1 MISLLIWYAAFWS
14 GAGFTSSLAFIPV
27 FLFTSTSM
35 VSVFIWCSAPWWG
48 VFCLHYMDSYEHF
61 SAGTVAL
68 HMVVMIVIIS
78 YCERCL
84 VGLIP
89 CIKIGIF
96 LYQHWNV
103 FFLIISF
110 ITGSLLHWSNALEL
124 LLDTMLD
131 PFFLAA
137 LWSVVCLTSYL
148 AWDLFLA
155 DIRVWRCILLT
166 PLLVLIAVEC
176 HVCCFNNRF
185 FFF

>member
-35 VSVFIWCSAPWWG
+35 VSVFIWCSAFWWG

-68 HMVVMIVIIS
+68 LMVVMIVIIS

-124 LLDTMLD
+124 LLDTMLTLFSWLHCEASFVW
-131 PFFLAA
+131 PHTLREIS
-137 LWSVVCLTSYL
+137 LWLIYESEDVFCWPHCLYWL
-148 AWDLFLA
+148 Q
-155 DIRVWRCILLT
+155 
-166 PLLVLIAVEC
+166 
-176 HVCCFNNRF
+176 
-185 FFF
+185 